1 MTGKT
6 EDAQAVPE
14 GPSEVETVTEYLR
27 RHPGFL
33 VENPDLIVTLTPPDF
48 RRGEDVIDMQK
59 FMLDSLQKY
68 VISLT
73 SRERK
78 LLAVAEDRLAGYGR
92 VQDATLALLGAKTFQ
107 GMVRTVTSDL
117 PELLDVQSAR
127 LCVEGSL
134 PGPAGK
140 AGMVAIEPHTADRL
154 IGRRRNAVL
163 LNDAADRRDSVGMAK
178 TDVKSLALV
187 RLTLGKEI
195 PAVILV
201 LGAAAAD
208 GFHPRQ
214 GTDLL
219 TFLSRVL
226 EHCVRRWLSQPAS

>member
-1 MTGKT
+1 MTGKST
-6 EDAQAVPE
+6 DAKAVPE
-14 GPSEVETVTEYLR
+14 GPTEAETVAEYLS

-33 VENPDLIVTLTPPDF
+33 VENPQLTVTLTPPDF
-48 RRGEDVIDMQK
+48 RRGEGVIDMQK

-78 LLAVAEDRLAGYGR
+78 LLAVAEDRVAGYGR
-92 VQDATLALLGAKTFQ
+92 VQDATLALLGATSFQ

-117 PELLDVQSAR
+117 PEMLDVNTAR

-140 AGMVAIEPHTADRL
+140 AGMVEIEPHTADRL
-154 IGRRRNAVL
+154 IGRRRKAVL
-163 LNDAADRRDSVGMAK
+163 LDDAADRRELVGMDK

-187 RLTLGKEI
+187 RLS
-195 PAVILV
+195 
-201 LGAAAAD
+201 LGAGAPAGILALGAVATD

-219 TFLSRVL
+219 TFLSKVV
-226 EHCVRRWLSQPAS
+226 EHCVRRWLTQPAS